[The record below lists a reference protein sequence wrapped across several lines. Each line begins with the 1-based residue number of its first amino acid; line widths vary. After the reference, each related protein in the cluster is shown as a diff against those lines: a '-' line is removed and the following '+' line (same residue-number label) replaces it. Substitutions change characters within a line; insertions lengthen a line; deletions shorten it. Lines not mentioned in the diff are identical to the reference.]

1 MEFLAHVRFT
11 WPESISPEARKSVLD
26 QEVKAVAEL
35 ARQGHFKRA
44 WRVVGRREMWTLWQA
59 RDGNE
64 FHAIVSALPLWPYM
78 ELTVHPLAV
87 HPIDPAP
94 PAAG

>member
-1 MEFLAHVRFT
+1 
-11 WPESISPEARKSVLD
+11 
-26 QEVKAVAEL
+26 
-35 ARQGHFKRA
+35 
-44 WRVVGRREMWTLWQA
+44 MWTLWQA

-64 FHAIVSALPLWPYM
+64 LHAIVSALPLWPYM
-78 ELTVHPLAV
+78 ELTVHPLAA